1 MLLKLD
7 WVMLLCIMLLITFGV
22 FFIYSACH
30 LDPDKPVRALYKKQI
45 IWAIVGLG
53 AYAALTIFDY
63 RQLYEMS
70 WVIYAAAL
78 VLLVLVL
85 IVGQDINGAR
95 RSFDFFNVN
104 IQPSEIAKIATIVV
118 LAQFLSNTT
127 AGQQTF
133 SVVLTTLGII
143 GAPMLLILAE
153 PDLGTALMFVPIVLV
168 CTYVAGVPAKYL
180 RRLILVGVV
189 VVSVVVSAAVV
200 PAKLNWSESNQ
211 KLALKMVFL
220 KDYQLDRFRNWLQP
234 ELDPL
239 DGGYAYIQTR
249 MAVGSGGLLGQ
260 GYLQG
265 KAKTLRYLPNTVAP
279 TDHASHLAG

>member
-1 MLLKLD
+1 MSVLRRDWSLLLKLD
-7 WVMLLCIMLLITFGV
+7 WVMVLCVLLLVTIGV
-22 FFIYSACH
+22 FFIYSACY

-53 AYAALTIFDY
+53 AYVALTVFDY

-70 WVIYAAAL
+70 WLIYAAAL

-85 IVGQDINGAR
+85 IVGQEINNAK

-133 SVVLTTLGII
+133 SVVLATLAIVGV
-143 GAPMLLILAE
+143 PMLLILAE
-153 PDLGTALMFVPIVLV
+153 PDLGTALMFLPIALA
-168 CTYVAGVPAKYL
+168 CNFIAGVPARYL
-180 RRLILVGVV
+180 RRLILVGILGL
-189 VVSVVVSAAVV
+189 SVVVSAAVV
-200 PAKLNWSESNQ
+200 PAKLGWSEQNQ
-211 KLALKMVFL
+211 ARALKMVL
-220 KDYQLDRFRNWLQP
+220 LNEYQLERFQNWL
-234 ELDPL
+234 DPQRDPT

-249 MAVGSGGLLGQ
+249 MAVAATS
-260 GYLQG
+260 
-265 KAKTLRYLPNTVAP
+265 RIR
-279 TDHASHLAG
+279 S